1 MHADFL
7 RGAHAPRV
15 QCSAPSRNTR
25 ELARRNA
32 FDLSPV
38 RLTSD
43 FRFQLSTCSQPPMD
57 TDRHGFN
64 PPPGLQT
71 FDFCPAPFGF
81 RLRPLAFSLR
91 IVCPGKPVHGT
102 EAIPTTTGRAR
113 RLRTGRRSLSERPSR
128 LRCSRRLGGGM
139 FSTRPGAC
147 HCHALVPSTLNHQPS
162 TFHQPSTSNRFSNHN
177 NRRNRRRAGNQLDGL
192 RLREG
197 EERDGWFGDVAGG
210 VAGEDFDDVVAE
222 VGDQFLMATGSR
234 VVVAR
239 LPCVEA

>member
-15 QCSAPSRNTR
+15 QCSAPSRNTP

-43 FRFQLSTCSQPPMD
+43 FRFQLSTCSQPLMD

-91 IVCPGKPVHGT
+91 IVGPGKPVHGT

-113 RLRTGRRSLSERPSR
+113 RLRTGRRPLSESAPSYR
-128 LRCSRRLGGGM
+128 VKRTTALG
-139 FSTRPGAC
+139 SARQN
-147 HCHALVPSTLNHQPS
+147 LPSAY
-162 TFHQPSTSNRFSNHN
+162 RFSFRCVHN
-177 NRRNRRRAGNQLDGL
+177 SFICWAVSVNSLVFSRTRT
-192 RLREG
+192 
-197 EERDGWFGDVAGG
+197 FGTSQSMSRPDHHETVTTKA
-210 VAGEDFDDVVAE
+210 AAATDVV
-222 VGDQFLMATGSR
+222 TG
-234 VVVAR
+234 
-239 LPCVEA
+239 

>member
-1 MHADFL
+1 
-7 RGAHAPRV
+7 
-15 QCSAPSRNTR
+15 
-25 ELARRNA
+25 
-32 FDLSPV
+32 SPV

-81 RLRPLAFSLR
+81 RLRPSAFSLR
-91 IVCPGKPVHGT
+91 IFGPGNPVTRT
-102 EAIPTTTGRAR
+102 EAIPTTPGRAR

-147 HCHALVPSTLNHQPS
+147 PATAAVIPQY
-162 TFHQPSTSNRFSNHN
+162 
-177 NRRNRRRAGNQLDGL
+177 LDGAVYPVRHGL
-192 RLREG
+192 
-197 EERDGWFGDVAGG
+197 VAGLDG
-210 VAGEDFDDVVAE
+210 CCASV
-222 VGDQFLMATGSR
+222 
-234 VVVAR
+234 
-239 LPCVEA
+239 